1 MKCVAIALSGLVL
14 LLSASMAQA
23 TQSQRGVVRPTD
35 LRTLVRK
42 GSTTTYFEL
51 IQMVFPDLQ
60 ADPTQPNAAVGH
72 QTVPVRHITENTE
85 AAALEGNFA
94 ISNFEGR
101 WIVSDGRP
109 VLLLNLNL
117 SADGANE
124 GTPYAGE
131 AALLAAFSVEPAA
144 RLIDL
149 IDIKTDRFTGF
160 WEKQPTFQLT
170 SQNEAFVVSSTHWNA
185 GENYTDLYLMF
196 LDGKNFKVI
205 TNLLLLDTQGC
216 GVTVKESPHFRALPA
231 VGRKYPSVS
240 VSVKVTKGP
249 NPKECEHKTS
259 GYTRHYQGVFY
270 WKKSKAAYECS
281 SPQLKALDKFNRE
294 RL

>member
-1 MKCVAIALSGLVL
+1 MKSVAIALSGLLL

-23 TQSQRGVVRPTD
+23 TQSQRGVVSPTD
-35 LRTLVRK
+35 LRSAVRK
-42 GSTTTYFEL
+42 GSNTTYFEL
-51 IQMVFPDLQ
+51 LQMVFPDLQ
-60 ADPTQPNAAVGH
+60 VDPTQPNAAVGH
-72 QTVPVRHITENTE
+72 RTVPVKHVTENGE

-94 ISNFEGR
+94 ISDFEGR

-109 VLLLNLNL
+109 VLLLNLDL

-160 WEKQPTFQLT
+160 WEKKPSFQLN
-170 SQNEAFVVSSTHWNA
+170 SRNEAFVVSSTHWNA

-216 GVTVKESPHFRALPA
+216 GATVKESPHFRALPP

-240 VSVKVTKGP
+240 VSVKVTKEP
-249 NPKECEHKTS
+249 DPKECERKTS
-259 GYTRHYQGVFY
+259 VYTRQYQGVFY
-270 WKKSKAAYECS
+270 WNKTKAAYEGNS
-281 SPQLKALDKFNRE
+281 RQLKALDKFNRE